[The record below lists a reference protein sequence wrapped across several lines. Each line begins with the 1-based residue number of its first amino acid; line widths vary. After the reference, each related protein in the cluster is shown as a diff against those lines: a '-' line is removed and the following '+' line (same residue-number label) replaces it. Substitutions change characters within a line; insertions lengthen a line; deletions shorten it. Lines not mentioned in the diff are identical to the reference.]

1 MLAPAPH
8 QADLDVRR
16 TGHARD
22 RIRPRVG
29 GDHELEVVA
38 RARYV
43 DRAASQEE
51 TSQHRLPVARGIGYG
66 VHRGLGECVLQASRQ
81 PKLDEERH
89 ALSCLDRLVFR
100 FHRAH
105 RSAQPHHLS
114 RHGVS
119 QQREVRR
126 LSGLTRSLDQPRAR
140 AEIDPEQLAELAAG
154 SRRHEP
160 GHLVLDVRR
169 RRNRV
174 PATKRWAPAPPP
186 SLISPPPQGEGG
198 PDRSRSRPG
207 GGTNPPEEAAAKDNE
222 QVPEMRMIEAVR
234 AAIGEEME
242 RDERVVV
249 MGEDVGRKG
258 GVFGAT
264 DGLYA
269 RFGEARVLDTP
280 LAESAIVGV
289 AIGAALNGLIPIA
302 EIQFADFIH
311 PAFDQIVSEA
321 ARTRYRSNGD
331 WAVPI
336 VIRTP
341 FGGGVHGG
349 LYHSQSIE
357 AFYAHV
363 PGLKVV
369 VPSMPGDAHGLLK
382 SAVRDPDPVLFLE
395 HKRVY
400 RLVSE
405 EGPDRGPLVPIG
417 PAVVRKEG
425 TKLSCFAWG
434 LMTHYCLEAAQLLAD
449 EGVSVEVVDLKT
461 LAPLDRDAILESVRK
476 TGKAMVVHEDNL
488 TGGFGGEVAAIIAE
502 HAFGDLDGPVVRV
515 AAPDVPAMPFNT
527 PQEEFFM
534 PSPAK
539 IAEAMR
545 KLAAY

>member
-1 MLAPAPH
+1 
-8 QADLDVRR
+8 
-16 TGHARD
+16 
-22 RIRPRVG
+22 
-29 GDHELEVVA
+29 
-38 RARYV
+38 
-43 DRAASQEE
+43 
-51 TSQHRLPVARGIGYG
+51 
-66 VHRGLGECVLQASRQ
+66 
-81 PKLDEERH
+81 
-89 ALSCLDRLVFR
+89 
-100 FHRAH
+100 
-105 RSAQPHHLS
+105 
-114 RHGVS
+114 
-119 QQREVRR
+119 
-126 LSGLTRSLDQPRAR
+126 
-140 AEIDPEQLAELAAG
+140 
-154 SRRHEP
+154 
-160 GHLVLDVRR
+160 
-169 RRNRV
+169 
-174 PATKRWAPAPPP
+174 
-186 SLISPPPQGEGG
+186 
-198 PDRSRSRPG
+198 
-207 GGTNPPEEAAAKDNE
+207 
-222 QVPEMRMIEAVR
+222 MRMIEAVR

-242 RDERVVV
+242 RDDRVLV

-280 LAESAIVGV
+280 LAESGIVGV

-331 WAVPI
+331 WSVPI
-336 VIRTP
+336 VIRAP

-369 VPSMPGDAHGLLK
+369 VPSMPADAHGLLK
-382 SAVRDPDPVLFLE
+382 ASIRDPDPVLFLE
-395 HKRVY
+395 HKKVY
-400 RLVSE
+400 RLVAE
-405 EGPDRGPLVPIG
+405 EIPNGDHLVPIG
-417 PAVVRKEG
+417 PATIRRSG

-434 LMTHYCLEAAQLLAD
+434 LMTHYCLEAADQMSA

-461 LAPLDRDAILESVRK
+461 LAPLDRQTILDSVRK
-476 TGKAMVVHEDNL
+476 TGKAIVVYEDNL

-515 AAPDVPAMPFNT
+515 AAPDIPAMPFNS